1 MHDAKKDLEGK
12 SELFLDRV
20 EGFHAQLG
28 RPDPDSRHAFGSVQE
43 LALGYSMNMWR
54 TT

>member
-20 EGFHAQLG
+20 PGMPCLPFCGVVMQVCARMLG
-28 RPDPDSRHAFGSVQE
+28 IQTHVG
-43 LALGYSMNMWR
+43 G
-54 TT
+54 